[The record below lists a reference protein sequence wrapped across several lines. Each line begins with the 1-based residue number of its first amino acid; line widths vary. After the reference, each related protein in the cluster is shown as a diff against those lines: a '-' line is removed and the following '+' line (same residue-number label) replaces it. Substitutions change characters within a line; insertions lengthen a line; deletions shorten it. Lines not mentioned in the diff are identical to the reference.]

1 MYGLITFLDNFLRG
15 KNYFGDFIKTL
26 IIGFLF
32 YVVGFI
38 LIILKILIFTSIS
51 FLLIIT
57 LIKISSWW
65 CVNTNN
71 LILKNISISNTK
83 IIENEEFYNLNE

>member
-1 MYGLITFLDNFLRG
+1 MYRLITFLDNLLRG

-51 FLLIIT
+51 NTQGITILYYVILMPIVLLPVMVIYFLL
-57 LIKISSWW
+57 LVLLRYFLS
-65 CVNTNN
+65 
-71 LILKNISISNTK
+71 
-83 IIENEEFYNLNE
+83 

>member
-1 MYGLITFLDNFLRG
+1 MYRLITFLDNFLRG

-38 LIILKILIFTSIS
+38 LIILKILIFTSVSNTQRYIAILYYVILMPIVLLPVMVIY
-51 FLLIIT
+51 FLL
-57 LIKISSWW
+57 LVLLRYFLS
-65 CVNTNN
+65 
-71 LILKNISISNTK
+71 
-83 IIENEEFYNLNE
+83 